1 MTSAWPGFYT
11 DSRDREAISIQA
23 ADTGLS
29 VEIRGVVFTGPDF
42 DALEPPAGLDVAAAF
57 ATDHGTLTDYEL
69 EWHMP
74 VQVISAGAELTA
86 ILRCQLILS
95 SPAAAGGRGVEEL
108 ALSLAVPGGAPV
120 TTTRPHGFL
129 EDALADIQRQ
139 LPQDTLLKACI
150 SCAFS
155 DYSPAGSGLS
165 GTLACFR
172 DNKAAYLEVSGKSE
186 LFQVWDT
193 LTEFVRETHLCPHY
207 ARRSAHAGYRGGF
220 PDP

>member
-1 MTSAWPGFYT
+1 MASVWPGFYT
-11 DSRDREAISIQA
+11 DSKGREAISIQA
-23 ADTGLS
+23 LSTRLS
-29 VEIRGVVFTGPDF
+29 VEIRGMIFTGPDF
-42 DALEPPAGLDVAAAF
+42 DALEPPAGLNVAPTF
-57 ATDHGTLTDYEL
+57 ATDHGMLTDCEL
-69 EWHMP
+69 DWQMP
-74 VQVISAGAELTA
+74 VQILCAGAQLTA
-86 ILRCQLILS
+86 MLHCQLILA

-108 ALSLAVPGGAPV
+108 ALGLAVPEGQPV
-120 TTTRPHGFL
+120 TTTRPHGLF
-129 EDALADIQRQ
+129 EDALADVQRQ
-139 LPQDTLLKACI
+139 LPQDIILKACI

-155 DYSPAGSGLS
+155 DYNPAGSGLS

-172 DNKAAYLEVSGKSE
+172 DNKAAYSGVSGKRD